1 MGIKAAIRS
10 VLLADADL
18 VVQIGN
24 RISPRI
30 AKTGDIMPRISYVV
44 NGKDPSYHLDGV
56 GSWQLDNFNLA
67 IHANSSDQCDEISS
81 MVKEIFHA
89 VRDVIGQGVTIRR
102 FMLQASSEAHQDDST
117 EKPVYELIQSWE
129 VSYYG

>member
-1 MGIKAAIRS
+1 MGIKAAIRA
-10 VLLADADL
+10 VLLADIDMAL
-18 VVQIGN
+18 LIGN

-30 AKTGDIMPRISYVV
+30 SKTGDVMPRISYVV
-44 NGKDPSYHLDGV
+44 NGREPSYHLNGV

-67 IHANSSDQCDEISS
+67 IHSNTSDQCDEISA

-89 VRDVIGQGVTIRR
+89 VADVTGQDVTIRR
-102 FMLQASSEAHQDDST
+102 FMLQTSSEAHQDDGA